1 MVLHSGRESSTPLG
15 GGASAAQAARVC
27 AVIAAHAD
35 VVGSLLRPPELLAA
49 REARA
54 AGRIAEAEFK
64 AIEDRAVDGAVT
76 LQEMAGL
83 EVVSDGEMR
92 RLSFQSQMTE
102 AVEGFGAWDLE
113 AFLWGDWH
121 GDEAVADRRTE
132 RPPALGVV
140 APLRRKRH
148 LCAEEFTYLRAR
160 TSRTPKINLPS
171 PGLFANFYDPQRSA
185 AAYPSFEAFLSAVT
199 EILRDEV
206 AELVRLGARYIQ
218 IDAPHYPLFV
228 DPEMRGFYE
237 SRGWDMAR
245 WLDQG
250 IALDNALMEG
260 FDGVTFGFHLCRGN
274 QASRWLV
281 AGDYDAIAAPIF
293 TRTRAQRLLLEYD
306 DERSGSFAPLAEV
319 PEDKTVVLGLITTK
333 RGNLED
339 ADELVRRIREAA
351 RYVPLERL
359 AISPQ
364 CGFATSVIGNNLSP
378 EEQRRKL
385 DLLCATAREVW
396 G

>member
-1 MVLHSGRESSTPLG
+1 MVLHGGPESSTATG
-15 GGASAAQAARVC
+15 HGASASRAGT
-27 AVIAAHAD
+27 VIVAHAD

-49 REARA
+49 RDARA
-54 AGRIAEAEFK
+54 KGAIAEAEFK
-64 AIEDRAVDGAVT
+64 AIEDRSVDAAVA
-76 LQEMAGL
+76 LQEKAGL

-102 AVEGFGAWDLE
+102 AVEGFGAWDVD
-113 AFLWGDWH
+113 AFLWGDWR
-121 GDEAVADRRTE
+121 GDGAVADRRTE
-132 RPPALGVV
+132 RPPELGVV
-140 APLRRKRH
+140 ARLRRRRH
-148 LCAEEFTYLRAR
+148 LCAEEFAYLRAR
-160 TSRTPKINLPS
+160 TSRIPKINLPS
-171 PGLFANFYDPQRSA
+171 PGLFANFYDPARSA
-185 AAYPSFEAFLSAVT
+185 AAYPSFEDFMSAVT

-228 DPEMRGFYE
+228 DPGMRQFYE

-245 WLDQG
+245 WLDAG

-260 FDGVTFGFHLCRGN
+260 FAGVTFGVHLCRGN
-274 QASRWLV
+274 QGSRWLV
-281 AGDYDAIAAPIF
+281 AGGYEAIAAPIF
-293 TRTRAQRLLLEYD
+293 RRIKAHRLLLEYD
-306 DERSGSFAPLAEV
+306 DERSGSFAPLADV

-333 RGNLED
+333 RGDLED
-339 ADELVRRIREAA
+339 PAALVRRIREAA
-351 RYVPLERL
+351 RFVPLERL

-364 CGFATSVIGNNLSP
+364 CGFATSVIGNDISAQD
-378 EEQRRKL
+378 QRRKL

>member
-1 MVLHSGRESSTPLG
+1 MIS
-15 GGASAAQAARVC
+15 
-27 AVIAAHAD
+27 AHAD

-49 REARA
+49 REALATDRVT
-54 AGRIAEAEFK
+54 EAEFK
-64 AIEDRAVDGAVT
+64 AIEDRAVDAAIA
-76 LQEMAGL
+76 LQEEAGL
-83 EVVSDGEMR
+83 DVVSDGEMR

-113 AFLWGDWH
+113 SFLWGDWH
-121 GDEAVADRRTE
+121 GDERVADRRTE
-132 RPPALGVV
+132 RPPTLGVV

-160 TSRTPKINLPS
+160 TSCIPKINLPS
-171 PGLFANFYDPQRSA
+171 PGLFANFYDPGRSA
-185 AAYPSFEAFLSAVT
+185 SAYPSFGDFMTAVT

-218 IDAPHYPLFV
+218 VDAPHYPLFV
-228 DPEMRGFYE
+228 DPGMRGFYE

-260 FDGVTFGFHLCRGN
+260 FPEVTFGFHLCRGN
-274 QASRWLV
+274 QGSRWLV
-281 AGDYDAIAAPIF
+281 AGGYDAIAAPIF
-293 TRTRAQRLLLEYD
+293 NRIGARRLLLEYD
-306 DERSGSFAPLAEV
+306 DARSGSFAPLAAV

-333 RGNLED
+333 RGALED
-339 ADELVRRIREAA
+339 QAELVRRIREAA
-351 RYVPLERL
+351 KFVPLERL
-359 AISPQ
+359 AVSPQ
-364 CGFATSVIGNNLSP
+364 CGFATSVIGNDLSP
-378 EEQRRKL
+378 AQQRGKL